1 MPRTLSTSLAAPHVL
16 NECWQT
22 PHLPLIRPGV
32 RTKDRPY
39 PERSIMSV
47 SDELA
52 IQLPYLRRYARAL
65 TGSQIAGDA
74 YVRTTLEAALED
86 KALLGTMGGSRVALY
101 AAFNTIWNAVQ
112 MEPSGGSAGSG
123 IHEQT
128 AQARL
133 AQVTPKHRA
142 ALLLTSLEEFTPE
155 EAARILDVS
164 PSELLILVTQAI
176 AEIEDETCAD
186 VLIIE
191 DEPLISMQLED
202 LATGLGHNVVAT
214 ATTRSEARDR
224 FVETRPNL
232 VLADIQLAD
241 GSSGIDAVE
250 DILKFGDV
258 PVIFITAFP
267 EKLLTGQRPEPTYII
282 TKPFQEATVRAA
294 ISQALF
300 FGSTRPMT

>member
-1 MPRTLSTSLAAPHVL
+1 
-16 NECWQT
+16 
-22 PHLPLIRPGV
+22 
-32 RTKDRPY
+32 
-39 PERSIMSV
+39 MSV
-47 SDELA
+47 SDKLA
-52 IQLPYLRRYARAL
+52 LQLPYLRRFARAL
-65 TGSQIAGDA
+65 TGSQVAGDA
-74 YVRTTLEAALED
+74 YVRIMLEAALAD
-86 KALLGTMGGSRVALY
+86 KDLLQRIAGSRVALY
-101 AAFNTIWNAVQ
+101 TAFHRIWEGVQ
-112 MEPSGGSAGSG
+112 ADPAGGSGGSG
-123 IHEQT
+123 IHEQS

-133 AQVTPKHRA
+133 AQVTPRHRA
-142 ALLLTSLEEFTPE
+142 ALLLTSLEEFSPE
-155 EAARILDVS
+155 ETGEIMAIS
-164 PSELLILVTQAI
+164 PNEVITLVTQAVS
-176 AEIEDETCAD
+176 EIERETAAD

-214 ATTRSEARDR
+214 ATTRTQARER
-224 FVETRPNL
+224 FAETRPNL

-300 FGSTRPMT
+300 FGSTRPMVSENS